1 MKEFVGLFVVYDL
14 QTSEV
19 QYQARQMFRDD
30 LPTNCLKD
38 IECCLTACN
47 SDKPDPNYEYVDMY
61 GIVVNGMTEWWEE
74 EE

>member
-1 MKEFVGLFVVYDL
+1 MKEFVGLFVVCDL
-14 QTSEV
+14 QTSGI
-19 QYQARQMFRDD
+19 QYQARQMFRDTI
-30 LPTNCLKD
+30 PRNCTED

-61 GIVVNGMTEWWEE
+61 GIVIDGVTEWWEE

>member
-19 QYQARQMFRDD
+19 QYQAREMFRDD
-30 LPTNCLKD
+30 LPRNCIED
-38 IECCLTACN
+38 IECCLNACN
-47 SDKPDPNYEYVDMY
+47 SDNPDPNYEYVDMY
-61 GIVVNGMTEWWEE
+61 GIVIGGVTEWWEE